1 MKNIFRLS
9 VMLLTATMAVGC
21 SQNEEQEVAVPTQGD
36 ALTVMVT
43 TNDFHS
49 VEPASRA
56 VENGYTTTF
65 EAGDQI
71 GIYALSKTDGKVFIK
86 NRPLKKGDDGNWTGD
101 KIYYYKNT
109 DYIAYFPYTEKLSAE
124 TITSEEDIV
133 AYFQSKLTKAQ
144 GTKEAYY
151 ACDLMSAKIEAA
163 NVVESSALNFDFAHK
178 LSMIEVK
185 LPVRD
190 YKTSD
195 AADAYAYY
203 VPVDLTLTVNGDSY
217 TAYAIDKGVY
227 RCIVA
232 PTVEGAEL
240 NVEGSFFDI
249 DAPVT
254 FSKSDIALAAG
265 NYQKLKVN
273 YAYDGYNPIRP
284 LQVGD
289 YYYADGNIY
298 PGDLANP
305 PATNCVGV
313 IFATEGVNV
322 TDGTN
327 TWNHAYV
334 MALTHTSESTITWS
348 NNSIDTTIEP
358 LYPDVKP
365 DPSAPDAVDWSD
377 LLDDMDGYSKTQAV
391 LKIPNVSATTHPA
404 FFAAANYGKT
414 EATLQYAAPLSTT
427 GWYLPSMGQLKDII
441 NNLGVADGATKFG
454 ADNAKEGAASS
465 KFDETKGAP
474 AAVKNL
480 AEKLAR
486 VGGYRI
492 SVDDGKGNLRWWS
505 SNMVNADNAWCID
518 MNCFYDEAKAKDI
531 GKYLILTRGKK
542 DNTTYNRVRPV
553 LAF

>member
-9 VMLLTATMAVGC
+9 VMLLAATMAVGC
-21 SQNEEQEVAVPTQGD
+21 SQNEEPEVAVPAQGD
-36 ALTVMVT
+36 ALTITVT
-43 TNDFHS
+43 ANDFHS

-65 EAGDQI
+65 EAGKDQI
-71 GIYALSKTDGKVFIK
+71 GIYAISKTDGKVFIK

-133 AYFQSKLTKAQ
+133 SYFNSKLVKEQ

-151 ACDLMSAKIEAA
+151 ACDLMSARIEAA
-163 NVVESSALNFDFAHK
+163 NVVEDGELNFNFAHK

-190 YKTSD
+190 YKTSE

-203 VPVDLTLTVNGDSY
+203 VPVDLTLTVNGDNY

-232 PTVEGAEL
+232 PTEEGAKL

-254 FSKSDIALAAG
+254 FSKNDITLAAG
-265 NYQKLKVN
+265 NYQKLNVN

-305 PATNCVGV
+305 PASNCIGV

-334 MALTHTSESTITWS
+334 FGLEAAGTVEWYPVTFTDTYLAYTSPNTEGCTAFFETLNGYELTHRNGTDNKNSTALKAALDFGKSEATLKYAVSETSTSGWFVPSPGELLLLV
-348 NNSIDTTIEP
+348 NNFYAGSDALPFPKTDEQYKT
-358 LYPDVKP
+358 LFDAKTNQQQKK
-365 DPSAPDAVDWSD
+365 DAVDNLKKQLSNIGVTLEFSAAKSPTANFWYTSAEYSSSQVWAMEWKYQYAND
-377 LLDDMDGYSKTQAV
+377 SFEFSKDDQT
-391 LKIPNVSATTHPA
+391 LKFLARNKSIGATT
-404 FFAAANYGKT
+404 
-414 EATLQYAAPLSTT
+414 QY
-427 GWYLPSMGQLKDII
+427 I
-441 NNLGVADGATKFG
+441 
-454 ADNAKEGAASS
+454 
-465 KFDETKGAP
+465 
-474 AAVKNL
+474 
-480 AEKLAR
+480 
-486 VGGYRI
+486 
-492 SVDDGKGNLRWWS
+492 
-505 SNMVNADNAWCID
+505 
-518 MNCFYDEAKAKDI
+518 
-531 GKYLILTRGKK
+531 TR
-542 DNTTYNRVRPV
+542 PI

>member
-9 VMLLTATMAVGC
+9 VMLLAATMAVGC
-21 SQNEEQEVAVPTQGD
+21 SQNEEQEVAVPAQGD

-43 TNDFHS
+43 ANDFHS

-71 GIYALSKTDGKVFIK
+71 GIYALSKTDGKIFIK

-109 DYIAYFPYTEKLSAE
+109 DYIAYYPYTEKLSAE

-133 AYFQSKLTKAQ
+133 TYFQSKLTKAQ

-163 NVVESSALNFDFAHK
+163 NVVENGALNFDFAHK

-190 YKTSD
+190 YKTSE

-203 VPVDLTLTVNGDSY
+203 VPVDLTLTINGDDY

-232 PTVEGAEL
+232 PTVEEAKL

-334 MALTHTSESTITWS
+334 LALNDANANSCKWS
-348 NNSIDTTIEP
+348 NLTTDLTVVPNYTTERKTSSGG
-358 LYPDVKP
+358 V
-365 DPSAPDAVDWSD
+365 SNENVDILKNMFAD
-377 LLDDMDGYSKTQAV
+377 KDGYSITYAV
-391 LKIPNVSATTHPA
+391 KALPDYSESQYPA
-404 FFAAANYGKT
+404 FYAALNYGLPENT
-414 EATLQYAAPLSTT
+414 S
-427 GWYLPSMGQLKDII
+427 GWYLPTMGQMADMI
-441 NNLGVADGATKFG
+441 NAFSVRAKSSYVYGPTESDRGTVWNTPAGDAPTVAAMLNLYKQLVA
-454 ADNAKEGAASS
+454 
-465 KFDETKGAP
+465 
-474 AAVKNL
+474 
-480 AEKLAR
+480 
-486 VGGYRI
+486 VGGTWNI
-492 SVDDGKGNLRWWS
+492 AEPSMTGDTSKGLRWWVAAEHS
-505 SNMVNADNAWCID
+505 ANNAWCID
-518 MNCFYDEAKAKDI
+518 MNC
-531 GKYLILTRGKK
+531 KK
-542 DNTTYNRVRPV
+542 FVALVRPGNAANNNTFVRPV

>member
-1 MKNIFRLS
+1 MKNIFKLS
-9 VMLLTATMAVGC
+9 VMLLAATMAVGC
-21 SQNEEQEVAVPTQGD
+21 SQNEEQEVVVPAQGD

-43 TNDFHS
+43 ANDFHS

-65 EAGDQI
+65 EAGKDQI

-86 NRPLKKGDDGNWTGD
+86 NRPLMKKEDGSWTGD

-133 AYFQSKLTKAQ
+133 AYFQSKLTKEQ

-163 NVVESSALNFDFAHK
+163 NVVENGALNFDFAHK

-190 YKTSD
+190 YKTSETD
-195 AADAYAYY
+195 DAYAYY
-203 VPVDLTLTVNGDSY
+203 VPVDLTLTVNGDNY

-232 PTVEGAEL
+232 PTVEGAKL

-265 NYQKLKVN
+265 NYQKLNVN

-313 IFATEGVNV
+313 IFSTVTTASDQAKGWNNGYVVALKNTNSVNTLWANAKG
-322 TDGTN
+322 TDETVLDN
-327 TWNHAYV
+327 VLVADV
-334 MALTHTSESTITWS
+334 SRF
-348 NNSIDTTIEP
+348 TT
-358 LYPDVKP
+358 
-365 DPSAPDAVDWSD
+365 
-377 LLDDMDGYSKTQAV
+377 LLNDRDGYAKTMA
-391 LKIPNVSATTHPA
+391 ITGIEEYSATNRPA
-404 FFAAANYGKT
+404 FFEAINYREQCK
-414 EATLQYAAPLSTT
+414 APLTSSN
-427 GWYLPSMGQLKDII
+427 WYLPTIGQLVDIL
-441 NNLGVADGATKFG
+441 NNLGGVDNLITATQNISGNPVVAVYEPILNLQKKFT
-454 ADNAKEGAASS
+454 D
-465 KFDETKGAP
+465 
-474 AAVKNL
+474 
-480 AEKLAR
+480 
-486 VGGYRI
+486 VGGELGD
-492 SVDDGKGNLRWWS
+492 VNNNLRWWS
-505 SNMVNADNAWCID
+505 CNETSADQSWCID
-518 MNCFYDEAKAKDI
+518 IGIVPAESKAKYVLLNRDKNI
-531 GKYLILTRGKK
+531 SAQ
-542 DNTTYNRVRPV
+542 NFHRVRPV